1 MFIIKFIKNRTKFY
15 PFVWISESY
24 LISFFL
30 SFFFTFLKPYLNFNN
45 I

>member
-30 SFFFTFLKPYLNFNN
+30 SFFFYFPKALFKF
-45 I
+45 